1 MGLMGQLVV
10 TDDGTCQPGGYCL
23 PGADGIATSTEDQRG
38 CRVMERKDA
47 THVLVYVHDRIVL

>member
-1 MGLMGQLVV
+1 MGQLVV